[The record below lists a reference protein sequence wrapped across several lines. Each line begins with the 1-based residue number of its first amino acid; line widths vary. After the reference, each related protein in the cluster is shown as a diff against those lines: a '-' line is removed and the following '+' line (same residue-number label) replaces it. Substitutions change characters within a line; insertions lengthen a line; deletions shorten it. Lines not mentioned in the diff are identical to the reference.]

1 MDKKITVIIGDAD
14 SGKTLKA
21 KEIASSYNQENVTWY
36 DGRIFNKKLYRH
48 STRFYFSR
56 CNLNTELLI
65 IDDFGDASNI
75 EMFYSYACEGLEVEK
90 QGKDPFIIYP
100 KIIIGCSSEVSID
113 DFPLESMAFKRRVSI
128 INCNDETKGLSDR
141 HSEQGD

>member
-36 DGRIFNKKLYRH
+36 DGRIFNKKSYRH
-48 STRFYFSR
+48 GMRFYFSR

-65 IDDFGDASNI
+65 IDDLGDASNI
-75 EMFYSYACEGLEVEK
+75 EMFYSYACQGLEVEK

-100 KIIIGCSSEVSID
+100 KIIIVCSSEVSIN

-128 INCNDETKGLSDR
+128 INCNDGTKGLSD
-141 HSEQGD
+141 